1 MKDVYI
7 KATAENWKKL
17 TDRFNKL
24 GVNVTT
30 KDNKKYMIKLLLG
43 TDAVHGDQHSVGNIL
58 FPHNIGLSCSHNADH
73 FQNLGFWTKQ
83 GVKKSGFN
91 YVFAPT
97 VAVSHNP
104 QWGRFYQTMGQEDSF
119 IKDYASAFIKG
130 IQDVSN
136 GKINGALGTAK
147 HFFGDGSTH
156 YGANEGSATVLS
168 FKNYLIHNIQ
178 GYLGAAS
185 EDVGSVMCS
194 YSAIN
199 FVPNSFNSAFL
210 TGLLRSDIR
219 FSGFTISDY
228 DDVIR
233 SGEMTLPRTF
243 MNMTEERGYALM
255 MNAGIDMMM
264 LSGTK
269 SVVQSEL

>member
-1 MKDVYI
+1 
-7 KATAENWKKL
+7 
-17 TDRFNKL
+17 
-24 GVNVTT
+24 
-30 KDNKKYMIKLLLG
+30 
-43 TDAVHGDQHSVGNIL
+43 
-58 FPHNIGLSCSHNADH
+58 
-73 FQNLGFWTKQ
+73 
-83 GVKKSGFN
+83 
-91 YVFAPT
+91 
-97 VAVSHNP
+97 
-104 QWGRFYQTMGQEDSF
+104 MGQEDSF